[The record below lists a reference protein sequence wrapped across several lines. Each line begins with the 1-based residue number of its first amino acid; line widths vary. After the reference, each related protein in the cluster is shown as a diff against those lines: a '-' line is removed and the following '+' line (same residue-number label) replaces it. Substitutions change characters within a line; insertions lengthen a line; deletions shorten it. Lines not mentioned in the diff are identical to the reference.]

1 MLRLSICIAS
11 VIFAGSALFAG
22 STLAAAVS
30 GSQQSRAPE
39 VTAPQ
44 CARDLATVDR
54 SFAAAML
61 DLQRNA
67 DPANRCSAWKRQIDV
82 MQKASTVFSR
92 CTSGDAREGA
102 VSQMQGSVADFKA
115 MIQQAQ
121 CP

>member
-1 MLRLSICIAS
+1 MRALILAFTIVA
-11 VIFAGSALFAG
+11 AGPA
-22 STLAAAVS
+22 LAATIAKPVEVS
-30 GSQQSRAPE
+30 QCSRE
-39 VTAPQ
+39 
-44 CARDLATVDR
+44 LASVDR

>member
-1 MLRLSICIAS
+1 MRTLILA
-11 VIFAGSALFAG
+11 
-22 STLAAAVS
+22 STLIAAGPALAATIAKPVDVS
-30 GSQQSRAPE
+30 QCSRE
-39 VTAPQ
+39 
-44 CARDLATVDR
+44 LASVDR
-54 SFAAAML
+54 SFAAAMM

-67 DPANRCSAWKRQIDV
+67 DPVNRCSAWKRQIDV

-92 CTSGDAREGA
+92 CTAGDAREGA

>member
-1 MLRLSICIAS
+1 MRALILAFTIVA
-11 VIFAGSALFAG
+11 AGPA
-22 STLAAAVS
+22 LAATIAKPVEVS
-30 GSQQSRAPE
+30 QCSRE
-39 VTAPQ
+39 
-44 CARDLATVDR
+44 LASVDR

-82 MQKASTVFSR
+82 MQKASAVFSR
-92 CTSGDAREGA
+92 CTSGDARMGA